1 MKTNSVN
8 VLGIEFVNKSF
19 DQVVEILLAG
29 INSNRKSFIVTANP
43 EIVMY
48 ADEHSDYKNIIQS
61 ADMVVPDGYGII
73 LASKILS
80 TPIMER
86 VAGYDLMIRLL
97 ELGNEKKL
105 KIYLLGGR
113 EETNQKAVTNI
124 SKQFPDIQIVGSHH
138 GFFDWDKNTI
148 TDEIK
153 AASPDLIFVA
163 LGFPRQEKWIANNLT
178 KFSKGL
184 FMGVGGSIDVLAG
197 EVQRAP
203 EFWQKLN
210 LEWFYRL
217 ISQPSRWRRM
227 LAIPR
232 FLIRI
237 FKLKLRHSD
246 STLKKVK

>member
-1 MKTNSVN
+1 
-8 VLGIEFVNKSF
+8 
-19 DQVVEILLAG
+19 
-29 INSNRKSFIVTANP
+29 
-43 EIVMY
+43 MY
-48 ADEHSDYKNIIQS
+48 AQEHPDYKNTIQS

-80 TPIMER
+80 TPIIER

-97 ELGNEKKL
+97 EHGNEKKL

-163 LGFPRQEKWIANNLT
+163 LGFPRQEKWIANNLS

>member
-1 MKTNSVN
+1 MKTNLIT
-8 VLGIEFVNKSF
+8 VLGIDFVNKRF
-19 DQVVEILLAG
+19 DQVVEDLFSR
-29 INSNRKSFIVTANP
+29 INSKHKSFIVTANP

-48 ADEHSDYKNIIQS
+48 AQEHPEYNKIVQS

-73 LASKILS
+73 LASKILG

-86 VAGYDLMIRLL
+86 VAGYDLTVRLL
-97 ELGNEKKL
+97 ELGNKKKL

-113 EETNQKAVTNI
+113 EETNQKAVDNI
-124 SKQFPDIQIVGSHH
+124 HSTYPDIQIVGRHH
-138 GFFDWDKNTI
+138 GFFDWEKSKVTA
-148 TDEIK
+148 EIK
-153 AASPDLIFVA
+153 AANPDVVFVA
-163 LGFPRQEKWIANNLT
+163 LGFPRQEQWIA
-178 KFSKGL
+178 KHIDQFSHGL

-203 EFWQKLN
+203 RIWQKLN

-232 FLIRI
+232 FIIQI
-237 FKLKLRHSD
+237 FKLKRR
-246 STLKKVK
+246 K

>member
-19 DQVVEILLAG
+19 DHVVEILLAS
-29 INSNRKSFIVTANP
+29 INSNCKSFIVTANP

-48 ADEHSDYKNIIQS
+48 AQEHPDYKNTIQS

-80 TPIMER
+80 TPIIER

-97 ELGNEKKL
+97 EHGNEKKL

-153 AASPDLIFVA
+153 AVSPDLIFVA
-163 LGFPRQEKWIANNLT
+163 LGFPRQEKWIANNLS

-237 FKLKLRHSD
+237 FKLKLRH
-246 STLKKVK
+246 

>member
-1 MKTNSVN
+1 MKMNSVP
-8 VLGIEFVNKSF
+8 VLDINFVNQRF
-19 DQVVEILLAG
+19 DQVVEILFSG
-29 INSNRKSFIVTANP
+29 IKSNRKSFIVTANP

-48 ADEHSDYKNIIQS
+48 AREHPDYKKIIQS
-61 ADMVVPDGYGII
+61 ADMIVPDGYGII

-86 VAGYDLMIRLL
+86 VAGYDIMVRLL
-97 ELGNEKKL
+97 ELGNESKL

-113 EETNQKAVTNI
+113 EETNQKAVANI
-124 SKQFPDIQIVGSHH
+124 HNNYPHIQIVGRHH
-138 GFFDWDKNTI
+138 GFFDWEKSTVTAD
-148 TDEIK
+148 IK
-153 AASPDLIFVA
+153 AANPDVVFVA
-163 LGFPRQEKWIANNLT
+163 LGFPKQEQWIAKNIDQ
-178 KFSKGL
+178 FSNGL

-203 EFWQKLN
+203 RIWQKMN

-232 FLIRI
+232 FLVQI
-237 FKLKLRHSD
+237 FKLKLN
-246 STLKKVK
+246 K

>member
-1 MKTNSVN
+1 MNSVP
-8 VLGIEFVNKSF
+8 VLEIKFVNKRF
-19 DQVVEILLAG
+19 DQVVEILLSG
-29 INSNRKSFIVTANP
+29 IKSNRKSFIVTANP

-48 ADEHSDYKNIIQS
+48 AHEHPDYKKIIQS

-80 TPIMER
+80 TPIIER

-113 EETNQKAVTNI
+113 EETNQKAVANI
-124 SKQFPDIQIVGSHH
+124 HSQFPHVQIVGRHH
-138 GFFDWDKNTI
+138 GFFDWEKSTVTAD
-148 TDEIK
+148 IK
-153 AASPDLIFVA
+153 ATNPDVVFVA
-163 LGFPRQEKWIANNLT
+163 LGFPKQEQWIAKNIDQ
-178 KFSKGL
+178 FSNGL

-203 EFWQKLN
+203 RIWQKMN

-232 FLIRI
+232 FLVQI
-237 FKLKLRHSD
+237 FKVKLN
-246 STLKKVK
+246 K

>member
-1 MKTNSVN
+1 MKTNLVTI
-8 VLGIEFVNKSF
+8 LGIDFVNKRF
-19 DQVVEILLAG
+19 DQVVEDLLSR
-29 INSNRKSFIVTANP
+29 INNKRKSFIVTANP

-48 ADEHSDYKNIIQS
+48 AHEHSDYKKIVQS

-86 VAGYDLMIRLL
+86 VAGYDLTVRLL
-97 ELGNEKKL
+97 EIGNKKKL

-113 EETNQKAVTNI
+113 EETNQKAVDNI
-124 SKQFPDIQIVGSHH
+124 HNTYPDIQIVGRHH
-138 GFFDWDKNTI
+138 GFFDWEKSQVTA
-148 TDEIK
+148 EIK
-153 AASPDLIFVA
+153 AANPDIVFVA
-163 LGFPRQEKWIANNLT
+163 LGFPRQEQWIAKHLDQ
-178 KFSKGL
+178 FSHGL

-203 EFWQKLN
+203 RIWQKLN

-217 ISQPSRWRRM
+217 ISQPTRWRRM

-232 FLIRI
+232 FIIQI
-237 FKLKLRHSD
+237 FKLKLH
-246 STLKKVK
+246 K

>member
-1 MKTNSVN
+1 MKTNLVA
-8 VLGIEFVNKSF
+8 VLGIDFVNQCF
-19 DQVVEILLAG
+19 EQVVEDLLSR
-29 INSNRKSFIVTANP
+29 INSKRKSFIVTANP

-48 ADEHSDYKNIIQS
+48 AHEHPDYKKTIQS

-73 LASKILS
+73 LASKILN

-86 VAGYDLMIRLL
+86 VAGYDLTIRLL

-124 SKQFPDIQIVGSHH
+124 QSNYPDIQIVGRHH
-138 GFFDWDKNTI
+138 GFFDWEKSTV

-153 AASPDLIFVA
+153 AANPDVVFVA
-163 LGFPRQEKWIANNLT
+163 LGFPRQEQWIAKHLDQ
-178 KFSKGL
+178 FSHGL

-203 EFWQKLN
+203 HIWQKMN

-232 FLIRI
+232 FLRQI
-237 FKLKLRHSD
+237 FKLKLH
-246 STLKKVK
+246 K